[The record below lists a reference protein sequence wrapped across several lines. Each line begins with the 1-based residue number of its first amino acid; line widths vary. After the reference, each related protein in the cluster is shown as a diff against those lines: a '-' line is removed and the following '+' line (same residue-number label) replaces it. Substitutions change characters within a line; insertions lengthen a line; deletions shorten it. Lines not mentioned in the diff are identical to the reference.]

1 MGTSDGTVQGTTKIV
16 DHGSDADRWNL
27 VLVSDGY
34 RSTQMGQFQT
44 DAQNFVNTLFA
55 TAPFDTLQSAINV
68 HRVDVTSTDSGADDS
83 TACGGSGAAPATYFD
98 ASFCNSGVRRLL
110 LVNNATVFN
119 VVNAQV
125 PAWDMILVIVNST
138 VYGGAGGAIG
148 TMSLATGANE
158 IGMHEMGHT
167 AFGLADE
174 YEYWAGC
181 GVDTNRNNH
190 PAAEP
195 AEPNVTINLNRST
208 IKWGDLILAST
219 PLPTTNNAN
228 CAVCDTQGNPFPM
241 APNTVG
247 AYEGAHYYHCDAYR
261 PQFNCRMRML
271 NVPFC
276 AVCRRVIVNELT
288 PHLPKGVF
296 KEIKD
301 AKFEK
306 FEKIEKLEWKE
317 LKEFKKEKHELSE
330 KWQKPEKL
338 ERKEWKELK
347 PEIEGL
353 KLDASEVEV
362 LRPEDLW
369 QRLELLEST
378 VQQLSHFITREQ
390 RPDLSRGALQAEAA
404 APKPRTRRPAS
415 RTTSRRKSS
424 RS

>member
-1 MGTSDGTVQGTTKIV
+1 MGTGDGTVLGPTKIV

-27 VLVSDGY
+27 VLVSEGY

-55 TAPFDTLQSAINV
+55 TAPFNTLQSAINV
-68 HRVDVTSTDSGADDS
+68 HRVDVTSTDSGAGDP
-83 TACGGSGAAPATYFD
+83 TACGGSGANPATYFD

-110 LVNNATVFN
+110 LVNNTTVLN

-125 PAWDMILVIVNST
+125 PAWDAILVIVNST
-138 VYGGAGGAIG
+138 IYGGAGGAVG
-148 TMSLATGANE
+148 TMSLAAGANE

-174 YEYWAGC
+174 YEYWGGC

-190 PAAEP
+190 PAVEP
-195 AEPNVTINLNRST
+195 AEPNVTTNINRST

-219 PLPTTNNAN
+219 PLPTTDNGD
-228 CAVCDTQGNPFPM
+228 CTQCDPQPNPLP
-241 APNTVG
+241 ADTVG

-271 NVPFC
+271 GIPFC

-288 PHLPKGVF
+288 PHLPKSIF

-301 AKFEK
+301 AKAEKLEKFEK
-306 FEKIEKLEWKE
+306 FERKE
-317 LKEFKKEKHELSE
+317 LKEFKKEKHEIPE
-330 KWQKPEKL
+330 KWHKPEKL
-338 ERKEWKELK
+338 EAKEWKELK
-347 PEIEGL
+347 PEIEDFKDRG
-353 KLDASEVEV
+353 SEVEIP
-362 LRPEDLW
+362 RPEIFE
-369 QRLELLEST
+369 RLELLETT

-390 RPDLSRGALQAEAA
+390 RPDLSLGALQAEPTQRPPARQST
-404 APKPRTRRPAS
+404 RT
-415 RTTSRRKSS
+415 TTSRR
-424 RS
+424 RTRRG

>member
-27 VLVSDGY
+27 VLVSEGY

-83 TACGGSGAAPATYFD
+83 TACGGSGATPATYFD
-98 ASFCNSGVRRLL
+98 ASFCNSNIRRLL
-110 LVNNATVFN
+110 LVNNTTVFT

-138 VYGGAGGAIG
+138 IYGGAGGAIG
-148 TMSLATGANE
+148 TMSLAAGANE

-195 AEPNVTINLNRST
+195 AEPNVTTNINRST
-208 IKWGDLILAST
+208 IKWGDLIAATT

-228 CAVCDTQGNPFPM
+228 CAVCDPQGNPFPT

-261 PQFNCRMRML
+261 PQYNCRMRML
-271 NVPFC
+271 NQPFC

-288 PHLPKGVF
+288 PHMPKSIF

-301 AKFEK
+301 IKLEKTEK
-306 FEKIEKLEWKE
+306 FEKLEWKE
-317 LKEFKKEKHELSE
+317 LKEFKKEKIELPE
-330 KWQKPEKL
+330 KWKLEKL
-338 ERKEWKELK
+338 HRKEWKELK
-347 PEIEGL
+347 PEIEGF
-353 KLDASEVEV
+353 KDVGSEVEV
-362 LRPEDLW
+362 FQPEDIW

-378 VQQLSHFITREQ
+378 VEQLSHFITREL
-390 RPDLSRGALQAEAA
+390 RPDLSRGALQAEP
-404 APKPRTRRPAS
+404 APEPKATRRSTP
-415 RTTSRRKSS
+415 RRRSS
-424 RS
+424 RG

>member
-1 MGTSDGTVQGTTKIV
+1 MGTGDGSVLGTTKIV

-27 VLVSDGY
+27 VLVSEGY

-55 TAPFDTLQSAINV
+55 TAPFNTLQSAINV
-68 HRVDVTSTDSGADDS
+68 HRVDVTSTDSGANDP
-83 TACGGSGAAPATYFD
+83 TACGGSGANPATYFD
-98 ASFCNSGVRRLL
+98 GSFCNSGIRRLL
-110 LVNNATVFN
+110 LVNNTTVFN
-119 VVNAQV
+119 VANAQV
-125 PAWDMILVIVNST
+125 PAWDLILVIVNST
-138 VYGGAGGAIG
+138 VYGGAGGAVG
-148 TMSLATGANE
+148 TFSLASGANE

-228 CAVCDTQGNPFPM
+228 CAVCDSQSNPFP
-241 APNTVG
+241 ADTVG
-247 AYEGAHYYHCDAYR
+247 AYEGAHYYHCDCYR

-271 NVPFC
+271 GVPFC
-276 AVCRRVIVNELT
+276 AVCRRVIVSELT
-288 PHLPKGVF
+288 PHLPKSLF

-306 FEKIEKLEWKE
+306 LEKIE
-317 LKEFKKEKHELSE
+317 LKEFRREKFERWE
-330 KWQKPEKL
+330 KWDKP
-338 ERKEWKELK
+338 ERKEFKELK
-347 PEIEGL
+347 PEVEGL

-362 LRPEDLW
+362 FQPEELW
-369 QRLELLEST
+369 QRFTELELK

-390 RPDLSRGALQAEAA
+390 RPDLTRGALQGEPAKPAA
-404 APKPRTRRPAS
+404 ARRSTRTTRR
-415 RTTSRRKSS
+415 RTPRG
-424 RS
+424 

>member
-1 MGTSDGTVQGTTKIV
+1 MGTGDGSVLGTTKIV

-27 VLVSDGY
+27 ILVSEGY

-68 HRVDVTSTDSGADDS
+68 HRVDVTSTDSGANDS
-83 TACGGSGAAPATYFD
+83 TACGGSGANPATYFD
-98 ASFCNSGVRRLL
+98 GSFCNSGIRRLL
-110 LVNNATVFN
+110 LVNNTTVFT

-125 PAWDMILVIVNST
+125 PAWDMILVLVNST
-138 VYGGAGGAIG
+138 VYGGAGGGVG
-148 TMSLATGANE
+148 TFSMATGAAE

-195 AEPNVTINLNRST
+195 GEPNVTININRST

-219 PLPTTNNAN
+219 PLPTTNNAD
-228 CAVCDTQGNPFPM
+228 CTQCDTQANPLP
-241 APNTVG
+241 AATVG

-276 AVCRRVIVNELT
+276 AVCRRIIVNELS
-288 PHLPKGVF
+288 PHLPKSHF

-301 AKFEK
+301 VKSEK
-306 FEKIEKLEWKE
+306 LEKIEKLEAKDF
-317 LKEFKKEKHELSE
+317 KEFAK
-330 KWQKPEKL
+330 EKL
-338 ERKEWKELK
+338 ERWEKFEKAELKEWKELK
-347 PEIEGL
+347 PEVEGF
-353 KLDASEVEV
+353 KDFGAEVE
-362 LRPEDLW
+362 LPRGEIW
-369 QRLELLEST
+369 ERLERLESSME
-378 VQQLSHFITREQ
+378 QLSHFISRDQ
-390 RPDLSRGALQAEAA
+390 RPDLSRGALQAE
-404 APKPRTRRPAS
+404 PSKPARAR
-415 RTTSRRKSS
+415 RTTRAKTPRRTSRG
-424 RS
+424 